1 MPAVI
6 TKAKVL
12 TKIRRVL
19 ETCLAGIRVEHKEAL
34 RRATPGSGS
43 ELLESA
49 FLIQERAIK
58 ANLAET
64 HKLALLSPRHKIC
77 HGSLARL
84 RIMETKRQSRQW
96 WLIAARL
103 SQFISSITLEGEKV
117 LIHDGQLGSESL
129 IGKSAGD
136 HIETPFW
143 HGDGRDK
150 IERIEVLS
158 VY

>member
-1 MPAVI
+1 
-6 TKAKVL
+6 
-12 TKIRRVL
+12 
-19 ETCLAGIRVEHKEAL
+19 
-34 RRATPGSGS
+34 
-43 ELLESA
+43 LLESA

-64 HKLALLSPRHKIC
+64 HKVALLSPRHKIC
-77 HGSLARL
+77 NGSLARL

-96 WLIAARL
+96 WLIAGRL

-117 LIHDGQLGSESL
+117 LIHDGQLSESL

-136 HIETPFW
+136 YIEAPFW
-143 HGDGRDK
+143 HGDGRDR
-150 IERIEVLS
+150 IARIEVLS